1 MSKQRFFKGH
11 DSEIKNEIAR
21 IVLKRQQ
28 YKCSVC
34 NAKHN
39 SYVIRT
45 GSRYSEQIDEHELNY
60 YTTLGIKP
68 LKIFLRVLQVNGTP
82 GTIDPEDFNTFCPMH
97 AQAELKEKIKQIKKK
112 NIGDLSNFRVQHITE
127 VKNFVFQ
134 CTGKMMLTKD
144 CIGLIMRF
152 EQVQNSR

>member
-1 MSKQRFFKGH
+1 MSKQKFFQDH
-11 DSEIKNEIAR
+11 QAQIKNEIAR

-34 NAKHN
+34 NAKQN
-39 SYVIRT
+39 SHVIRT
-45 GSRYSEQIDEHELNY
+45 GSTYSDPIDEHELNY
-60 YTTLGIKP
+60 YTAHGIKP
-68 LKIFLRVLQVNGTP
+68 IKIFLRVIQTNGAP
-82 GTIDPEDFNTFCPMH
+82 GTLDPEDYTTFCPMH
-97 AQAELKEKIKQIKKK
+97 AQTELKEKISQIKKK
-112 NIGDLSNFRVQHITE
+112 NIGDLSHFRVKHITE

-152 EQVQNSR
+152 EQVLQNK

>member
-1 MSKQRFFKGH
+1 MSKQRFFKEH
-11 DSEIKNEIAR
+11 DSQIKNEIAR

-39 SYVIRT
+39 TQVIRT
-45 GSRYSEQIDEHELNY
+45 GSEYSDPIDEHELSY
-60 YTTLGIKP
+60 YTAMGIKP
-68 LKIFLRVLQVNGTP
+68 IKIFLRVLQINGIP
-82 GTIDPEDFNTFCPMH
+82 GTIDTEDYTTFCPMH
-97 AQAELKEKIKQIKKK
+97 AQSELKQKIIAVKKK
-112 NIGDLSNFRVQHITE
+112 NIGDLSNFRVRHIQE

-134 CTGKMMLTKD
+134 CTGKMMVTKD

-152 EQVQNSR
+152 EQVLKNK